1 MYQTLI
7 SSVTVG
13 AGGVTSISFNSIPGS
28 FTDLVLVFCGANTA
42 AITFNNDT
50 AANYNQRLLRGNG
63 GSVATLTSSGN
74 TFGIQVGAQSNTAD
88 IINSAALIPNY
99 TGSTAK
105 MVSADFI
112 GESNNAT
119 TFQYIL
125 AGQWTGTAAITS
137 ITINWFSTTYPQHT
151 TAYLY
156 GTLKGAGGATVS

>member
-13 AGGVTSISFNSIPGS
+13 AGGATSISFNSIPGT
-28 FTDLVLVFCGANTA
+28 FTDLVLVYCGANTA
-42 AITFNNDT
+42 AITFNGDT
-50 AANYNQRLLRGNG
+50 AGNYSQRWLRGTG
-63 GSVATLTSSGN
+63 ASVQVQSSSGN
-74 TFGIQVGAQSNTAD
+74 TWGVQIGAQSNTAD

-105 MVSADFI
+105 MVSVDFV

-137 ITINWFSTTYPQHT
+137 ITINWFGTTYPQHT